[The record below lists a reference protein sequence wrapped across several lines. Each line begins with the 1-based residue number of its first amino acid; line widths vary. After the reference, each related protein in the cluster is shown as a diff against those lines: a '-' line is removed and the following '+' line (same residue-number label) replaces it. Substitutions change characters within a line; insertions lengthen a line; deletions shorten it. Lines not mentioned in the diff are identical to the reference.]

1 MSTTVPRLTA
11 PSSIFVLDWSQ
22 TASGKF
28 ALEVWVK
35 RLEGDTRGVI
45 EAAFEITLDSSDAS
59 LSTGAGNYTLPTG
72 WTGLVG
78 GSSTIIVAL
87 FNSTESVPGSG
98 QQVFVDPVFEASG
111 KHQGQQKLVSLLLD
125 VKPLVSQVSPIK
137 VVVDTFTDSLG
148 YTYPSSVGG
157 SPTVLP
163 DFALTVPGLSIVKG
177 DAADN
182 LSLDASGAAQALV
195 FGLAGNDTAI
205 NLSAGDAFIGGAGT
219 DTARFPNAQTAY
231 SVKLA
236 SSQMEYALGEAIRG
250 ALAQSSTAGD
260 AGMSIQ
266 PGAPL
271 FAVLPAGGVGDPAF
285 VQAEGLQ
292 FGSSTSLVNPLRTLN
307 TGTPVKLVDSS
318 DSLAFASIR
327 LALASAA
334 AGDTIIVSHLHDEG
348 SRLSL
353 EVPVNDLRVLLLNP
367 NAELLAFHLK
377 ESAAVQRFTLM
388 GNGPADIRGNSYAN
402 LLIGNNADNVID
414 GGAGNDSILGLGG
427 DDQLQ
432 GGTGADWLDGGD
444 GWDSLN
450 GGSGNDVLLADEGG
464 THAVSSDAP
473 RFHET
478 DVLLGG
484 SGADLLMAA
493 GSYQSA
499 SIRMMG
505 GSGADVFRLVSLEG
519 VEGSGEADLQGF
531 RVHIAD
537 LSLSDGI
544 DLSAFVGGSAY
555 SPDFSAFTL
564 EGRVSAVNVSSSTA
578 LTGDTRVSLDESF
591 VQGLEGPR
599 HDELGRTPAPFAP
612 VATGSALFVSLVAGE
627 AALTDSLERA
637 DALQAQGGAPYAGS
651 MQETVD
657 AVSEIYFEHGRLT
670 SQLVFDLLPVA

>member
-1 MSTTVPRLTA
+1 MSTTVPPLTA
-11 PSSIFVLDWSQ
+11 PASIFVLDWSQ

-45 EAAFEITLDSSDAS
+45 EAAFEITLDPADAT
-59 LSTGAGNYTLPTG
+59 LSTSTGNYTLPTG

-87 FNSTESVPGSG
+87 FNSTESAQGSG

-157 SPTVLP
+157 AATALP
-163 DFALTVPGLSIVKG
+163 DFTLTVPGLSIVKG

-182 LSLDASGAAQALV
+182 SSLDASVAAQALV
-195 FGLAGNDTAI
+195 FGLAGNDTAV
-205 NLSAGDAFIGGAGT
+205 NLSSGDAFLGGTGT

-236 SSQMEYALGEAIRG
+236 SSQIEYSLGEAIGR
-250 ALAQSSTAGD
+250 ALAQPEGSSE
-260 AGMSIQ
+260 AGMSIEQ
-266 PGAPL
+266 GMPL
-271 FAVLPAGGVGDPAF
+271 FAVLPASGTGDPVF
-285 VQAEGLQ
+285 VQVEGLQ
-292 FGSSTSLVNPLRTLN
+292 FGSSTSLVNPLRMLN
-307 TGTPVKLVDSS
+307 TGTPVKLVDSA
-318 DSLAFASIR
+318 DPLAFASIK

-334 AGDTIIVSHLHDEG
+334 AGDTIVVSHLHDEG

-353 EVPVNDLRVLLLNP
+353 EVPVNDVRVLLLNP

-388 GNGPADIRGNSYAN
+388 GNGPADIRGNSHAN
-402 LLIGNNADNVID
+402 LLIGNNADNLID

-432 GGTGADWLDGGD
+432 GGGGADWLDGGD
-444 GWDSLN
+444 GWDSVN
-450 GGSGNDVLLADEGG
+450 GGSGNDVLLAEDGG
-464 THAVSSDAP
+464 NYAVSSDAP
-473 RFHET
+473 QPHET

-493 GSYQSA
+493 GSYQAA

-505 GSGADVFRLVSLEG
+505 GSGADVFRLVSLAG
-519 VEGSGEADLQGF
+519 VEGSSEADLQGF

-564 EGRVSAVNVSSSTA
+564 EGRVSAVKVSSSTA
-578 LTGDTRVSLDESF
+578 LTGDTRVSLDELF

-637 DALQAQGGAPYAGS
+637 DALQAQGGAPYSGS

-657 AVSEIYFEHGRLT
+657 SVSEIYFEHGRLT
-670 SQLVFDLLPVA
+670 SQLVLDLQPVG

>member
-1 MSTTVPRLTA
+1 MRRGPR
-11 PSSIFVLDWSQ
+11 
-22 TASGKF
+22 
-28 ALEVWVK
+28 
-35 RLEGDTRGVI
+35 R
-45 EAAFEITLDSSDAS
+45 
-59 LSTGAGNYTLPTG
+59 
-72 WTGLVG
+72 
-78 GSSTIIVAL
+78 
-87 FNSTESVPGSG
+87 
-98 QQVFVDPVFEASG
+98 
-111 KHQGQQKLVSLLLD
+111 
-125 VKPLVSQVSPIK
+125 
-137 VVVDTFTDSLG
+137 
-148 YTYPSSVGG
+148 
-157 SPTVLP
+157 
-163 DFALTVPGLSIVKG
+163 
-177 DAADN
+177 
-182 LSLDASGAAQALV
+182 LV

-236 SSQMEYALGEAIRG
+236 SSQMESALGEAIRG

-307 TGTPVKLVDSS
+307 TGTPVKLVDSA

-432 GGTGADWLDGGD
+432 GG
-444 GWDSLN
+444 
-450 GGSGNDVLLADEGG
+450 
-464 THAVSSDAP
+464 
-473 RFHET
+473 R
-478 DVLLGG
+478 
-484 SGADLLMAA
+484 
-493 GSYQSA
+493 
-499 SIRMMG
+499 R
-505 GSGADVFRLVSLEG
+505 
-519 VEGSGEADLQGF
+519 
-531 RVHIAD
+531 
-537 LSLSDGI
+537 
-544 DLSAFVGGSAY
+544 
-555 SPDFSAFTL
+555 
-564 EGRVSAVNVSSSTA
+564 
-578 LTGDTRVSLDESF
+578 
-591 VQGLEGPR
+591 
-599 HDELGRTPAPFAP
+599 
-612 VATGSALFVSLVAGE
+612 
-627 AALTDSLERA
+627 
-637 DALQAQGGAPYAGS
+637 
-651 MQETVD
+651 
-657 AVSEIYFEHGRLT
+657 
-670 SQLVFDLLPVA
+670 